1 MRSFSKTTTSNEPL
15 NLFISYSHK
24 DEPLRDHLER
34 HLATYKRNDKIQTW
48 HDRKILP
55 GGNWQKE
62 IDDAINQA
70 NLILLLV
77 SAYFIESNYCY
88 GIEMVRAIQ
97 RHEEG
102 DATVIPIMLAPV
114 SGWDQTPMASLLA
127 LPTDAKPVS
136 RWRSRDE
143 AFFDVAQGIARI
155 VRCRAPGK
163 VEWKLI
169 LEGSASALPEGFSK
183 SLESTLQDL
192 AADASLRILNMAE
205 GSLILGLQSSP
216 QGYRIL
222 KALHERQELSHKIV
236 RKVISI
242 SEPLGAAIRLEVEGQ
257 SLPSTVSLIPL
268 PADLTSL
275 PGPTGDYPQLRVLQ
289 FPVKKWTDLS
299 FKYFPD
305 EGGGREDPELTQR
318 LGRYFN
324 TCLVVRSEDQHVDLS
339 PLRENCGLPAPL
351 RRTELGRCLLQQDL
365 ELKKVTAA
373 LLHPDYKVGEEFWA
387 ALFRGCEQRGLM
399 PLHANFRVWIVPKSA
414 SVIERMVGDDAQII
428 LESFE
433 PEVLCEVDSLARA
446 DIDNGTEDDD
456 FALVVFRE
464 RVLPIIRQEVV
475 AGKRFASLRQMLSAM
490 VLAAWYRRKLGP
502 YLKGFL
508 DSNDTGKYGLDVVD
522 PDIST
527 IDEYL
532 RLYKNGIWRTVRR
545 DMSSESGVITTRTI
559 IAGSIC
565 LATARGF

>member
-1 MRSFSKTTTSNEPL
+1 MRSFSNTTTSNEPL
-15 NLFISYSHK
+15 NLFFSYSHK

-34 HLATYKRNDKIQTW
+34 HLAAYKRNDKIQTW

-77 SAYFIESNYCY
+77 SAHFIESNYCY

-114 SGWDQTPMASLLA
+114 FGWDQTPMASLLA

-192 AADASLRILNMAE
+192 AADASLRILSMAE

-216 QGYRIL
+216 Q
-222 KALHERQELSHKIV
+222 E
-236 RKVISI
+236 VI
-242 SEPLGAAIRLEVEGQ
+242 
-257 SLPSTVSLIPL
+257 
-268 PADLTSL
+268 
-275 PGPTGDYPQLRVLQ
+275 
-289 FPVKKWTDLS
+289 
-299 FKYFPD
+299 
-305 EGGGREDPELTQR
+305 
-318 LGRYFN
+318 
-324 TCLVVRSEDQHVDLS
+324 
-339 PLRENCGLPAPL
+339 
-351 RRTELGRCLLQQDL
+351 
-365 ELKKVTAA
+365 
-373 LLHPDYKVGEEFWA
+373 
-387 ALFRGCEQRGLM
+387 
-399 PLHANFRVWIVPKSA
+399 
-414 SVIERMVGDDAQII
+414 
-428 LESFE
+428 
-433 PEVLCEVDSLARA
+433 
-446 DIDNGTEDDD
+446 
-456 FALVVFRE
+456 
-464 RVLPIIRQEVV
+464 
-475 AGKRFASLRQMLSAM
+475 AGKRFAPLRQMLSAM
-490 VLAAWYRRKLGP
+490 VLAAWYRGKLGP

-508 DSNDTGKYGLDVVD
+508 DSNDTGKYGLDVVE
-522 PDIST
+522 PDNST

-532 RLYKNGIWRTVRR
+532 RLYKTGIWRTVTRH
-545 DMSSESGVITTRTI
+545 MNSESGVITTRTI
-559 IAGSIC
+559 IAGGLPRYGQDIP
-565 LATARGF
+565 F